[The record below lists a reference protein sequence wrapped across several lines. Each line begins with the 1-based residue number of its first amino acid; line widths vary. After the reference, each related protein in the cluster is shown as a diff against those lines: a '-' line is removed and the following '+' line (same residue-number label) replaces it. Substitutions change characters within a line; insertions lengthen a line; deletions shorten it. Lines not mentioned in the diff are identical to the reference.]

1 LLYQIQRDMKA
12 KDQKEIK
19 GIYYNEISGNVYFVN
34 KVEADRVR
42 VSTVLTNSIGC
53 MVKILNDSCSIPL
66 DVFKEFKFSGNYTRN
81 DINIL

>member
-1 LLYQIQRDMKA
+1 MKA

-34 KVEADRVR
+34 KVETDRVR
-42 VSTVLTNSIGC
+42 VSTVLTNSIGG
-53 MVKILNDSCSIPL
+53 MVKVLNDSFPIPL
-66 DVFKEFKFSGNYTRN
+66 DVFKKFKFSGDYTRN

>member
-1 LLYQIQRDMKA
+1 MKA

-19 GIYYNEISGNVYFVN
+19 GIYYNEISGSVYFVN
-34 KVEADRVR
+34 KVELDRVR
-42 VSTVLTNSIGC
+42 VSTVLTNSIGG
-53 MVKILNDSCSIPL
+53 MVKILNDSCPIPL

>member
-1 LLYQIQRDMKA
+1 MKA

-34 KVEADRVR
+34 KVETDRVR

-53 MVKILNDSCSIPL
+53 MVKILNDSCPIPL
-66 DVFKEFKFSGNYTRN
+66 DVFMEFKFSGDYTRN
-81 DINIL
+81 DINNL

>member
-1 LLYQIQRDMKA
+1 MKA

-34 KVEADRVR
+34 KVETDRVR
-42 VSTVLTNSIGC
+42 VSTVITRKIDMGGWC
-53 MVKILNDSCSIPL
+53 MVKVLKDNAPIPL
-66 DVFKEFKFSGNYTRN
+66 NVFKEFNFVGNYTRN

>member
-1 LLYQIQRDMKA
+1 MKA

-34 KVEADRVR
+34 KVETDRVR
-42 VSTVLTNSIGC
+42 VSTVLTNSIGG
-53 MVKILNDSCSIPL
+53 MVKILNDSFPIPL

>member
-1 LLYQIQRDMKA
+1 MKA

-42 VSTVLTNSIGC
+42 VSTVLTNSIGG
-53 MVKILNDSCSIPL
+53 MVRVLSDSRPIPL
-66 DVFKEFKFSGNYTRN
+66 DVFREFRFSGDYTRN
-81 DINIL
+81 DINSL

>member
-1 LLYQIQRDMKA
+1 MKA

-34 KVEADRVR
+34 KVETDRVR
-42 VSTVLTNSIGC
+42 VSTVLTNSVGG
-53 MVKILNDSCSIPL
+53 MVKILNDNCPIPL
-66 DVFKEFKFSGNYTRN
+66 DVFKEFKFSGNYTRE

>member
-1 LLYQIQRDMKA
+1 MKA

-34 KVEADRVR
+34 KVETDRVR
-42 VSTVLTNSIGC
+42 VSTVLTNSGGG
-53 MVKILNDSCSIPL
+53 MVKILNDSRPIPL

-81 DINIL
+81 DINDL